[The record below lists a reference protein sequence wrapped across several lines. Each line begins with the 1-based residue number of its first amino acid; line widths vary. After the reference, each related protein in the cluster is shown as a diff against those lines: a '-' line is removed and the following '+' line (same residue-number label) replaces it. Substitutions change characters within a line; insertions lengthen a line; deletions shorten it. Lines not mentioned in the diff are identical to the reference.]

1 MEKDTFR
8 SCDDIIL
15 NYEPLLS
22 ARRKVKMSISEN
34 ADKIRE
40 LLKINNYLKEKILN
54 TSDKNLTLKSIL
66 TELIKGKI
74 SKQNKKLLR

>member
-22 ARRKVKMSISEN
+22 ARRKVKMSIYEN

-40 LLKINNYLKEKILN
+40 LLKNNNYLKEKILN
-54 TSDKNLTLKSIL
+54 VSEKN
-66 TELIKGKI
+66 
-74 SKQNKKLLR
+74 